1 MSEAV
6 NETTNQEADAAPA
19 TSGLIAQFAGPEQ
32 LLAASSKVREAGC
45 TKADAYSPFPIHG
58 IDEALGIKRT
68 ILPWFVLAAGLSG
81 GFAAG
86 LIQWWMNATDT
97 IELPL
102 VGQGYSYL
110 ISGKPQWSLPANIP
124 VIFEVIILSSA
135 FAALFG
141 MFALNGL
148 PKFYNPLM
156 KLEPFRRTTDDG
168 FFLHVQADDPGFN
181 QSKLQALFQDAGAF
195 WVEGVP
201 VEEAPGPLPGFL
213 KPIGLVM
220 ACLAVVPVALI
231 AYARS
236 TPRETTRIDIW
247 TDMDYSESA
256 KAQEASKLFAD
267 GRSNRSQIP
276 GTVALGDL
284 EDDDAFFKGYL
295 PDEEPEVAQGSVS
308 RRIQLTSVVSQE
320 GDAKEDQQADDAQQD
335 DAQADDAQQD
345 GGSQEGEDSKPETDD
360 SADKSQQTPAAPAKP
375 KEPNYISEFPKQV
388 TVNEKLLKRGQL
400 HFNIY
405 CATCHGQAGKGNGLV
420 SLRATEIQSPD
431 WLPPTDLT
439 SVPVMVQPIGKI
451 YDTIS
456 NGRRKMAGY
465 KAQIT
470 VKDRWAIAAYVR
482 ALQESQNASI
492 KDVPEDQRAILE
504 SMK

>member
-6 NETTNQEADAAPA
+6 NETTTQETGEAPA

-45 TKADAYSPFPIHG
+45 TNADAYSPFPIHG

-86 LIQWWMNATDT
+86 LMQWWMNATDT

-102 VGQGYSYL
+102 IGQGYSYL

-156 KLEPFRRTTDDG
+156 KLEPFKRATDDG
-168 FFLHVQADDPGFN
+168 FFLHVQESDPGFN
-181 QSKLQALFQDAGAF
+181 QSTLQSLFRDSGAV
-195 WVEGVP
+195 WVDEVP

-213 KPIGLVM
+213 KPVGLIMVCAAM
-220 ACLAVVPVALI
+220 VPPALI

-236 TPRETTRIDIW
+236 TPSEATRIDIW
-247 TDMDYSESA
+247 TDMDYSESS
-256 KAQEASKLFAD
+256 KAQEASTLFAD

-276 GTVALGDL
+276 GTIAFGDL

-295 PDEEPEVAQGSVS
+295 PDDPAEVAENSVTRS
-308 RRIQLTSVVSQE
+308 LRLTSVVAQE
-320 GDAKEDQQADDAQQD
+320 GDEKT
-335 DAQADDAQQD
+335 
-345 GGSQEGEDSKPETDD
+345 EDSEGGQEKADSEEAESEAG
-360 SADKSQQTPAAPAKP
+360 SADAAGSVPAKP
-375 KEPNYISEFPKQV
+375 KEPNYVKDFPKQV
-388 TVNEKLLKRGQL
+388 TVDQEFLKRGQL
-400 HFNIY
+400 RFNIY

-420 SLRATEIQSPD
+420 SLRATEIQSAD
-431 WLPPTDLT
+431 WLPPTDVT
-439 SVPVMVQPIGKI
+439 SVPVMNQPIGKI

-465 KAQIT
+465 KAQIP

-492 KDVPEDQRAILE
+492 KDVPEEQRAILE
-504 SMK
+504 SQK

>member
-6 NETTNQEADAAPA
+6 NESTDQETEEATA
-19 TSGLIAQFAGPEQ
+19 TSGLIAQFAGPDQ

-81 GFAAG
+81 GFGAVV
-86 LIQWWMNATDT
+86 IQWWMNATDT

-156 KLEPFRRTTDDG
+156 KLERFRRVTDDG
-168 FFLHVQADDPGFN
+168 FFLHVQEDDPGFN
-181 QSKLQALFQDAGAF
+181 QTKLQALFQESGAV
-195 WVEGVP
+195 WVDGVP

-213 KPIGLVM
+213 KPVGLVM
-220 ACLAVVPVALI
+220 ACLAVIPVALI
-231 AYARS
+231 AYVRS
-236 TPRETTRIDIW
+236 TPSEATRIDIW
-247 TDMDYSESA
+247 TDMDYSEAA
-256 KAQEASKLFAD
+256 KPQEASNLFAD
-267 GRSNRSQIP
+267 GRSNRSQIA
-276 GTVALGDL
+276 GTIAVGDL
-284 EDDDAFFKGYL
+284 EDDDAYFKGYL
-295 PDEEPEVAQGSVS
+295 PDDEESVARDSVS
-308 RRIQLTSVVSQE
+308 REVQLTAVVAQE
-320 GDAKEDQQADDAQQD
+320 GDAKPDQEDGAGKPDAKQGD
-335 DAQADDAQQD
+335 TTAA
-345 GGSQEGEDSKPETDD
+345 GGQEAT
-360 SADKSQQTPAAPAKP
+360 ADKPQPSPIIPVKP
-375 KEPNYISEFPKQV
+375 KEPNYVSEFPDRVNV
-388 TVNEKLLKRGQL
+388 TENFLKRGQL
-400 HFNIY
+400 RFNIY
-405 CATCHGQAGKGNGLV
+405 CAVCHGQAGKGNGLV
-420 SLRATEIQSPD
+420 SLRATEIQSTD

-439 SVPVMVQPIGKI
+439 SQPVIDQPIGKI
-451 YDTIS
+451 YDTIAI
-456 NGRRKMAGY
+456 GRRKMAGY
-465 KAQIT
+465 KAQIP
-470 VKDRWAIAAYVR
+470 VADRWAIAAYVR

-492 KDVPEDQRAILE
+492 DDVPEEQRTILK
-504 SMK
+504 SQK

>member
-6 NETTNQEADAAPA
+6 NETTNQETEEATA
-19 TSGLIAQFAGPEQ
+19 TSGLIAQFAGPDQ

-68 ILPWFVLAAGLSG
+68 ILPWFVLVAGLSG
-81 GFAAG
+81 GFGAT

-156 KLEPFRRTTDDG
+156 KLERFRRVTDDG
-168 FFLHVQADDPGFN
+168 FFLHVQEDDPGFN
-181 QSKLQALFQDAGAF
+181 QTKLQELFKEFGAV
-195 WVEGVP
+195 WVDGVP
-201 VEEAPGPLPGFL
+201 VEETPGPLPGFL
-213 KPIGLVM
+213 KPVGMIM
-220 ACLAVVPVALI
+220 ACLAVLPPAMI

-236 TPRETTRIDIW
+236 TPSEATRIDIW
-247 TDMDYSESA
+247 TDMDYSEAA
-256 KAQEASKLFAD
+256 KPQEASNLFAD
-267 GRSNRSQIP
+267 GRSNRSQIA
-276 GTVALGDL
+276 GTIALGDL
-284 EDDDAFFKGYL
+284 EDDDAYFKGYL
-295 PDEEPEVAQGSVS
+295 PDVEETAARDSVS
-308 RRIQLTSVVSQE
+308 REVQLTSVVAQE
-320 GDAKEDQQADDAQQD
+320 SDATPDS
-335 DAQADDAQQD
+335 QD
-345 GGSQEGEDSKPETDD
+345 GAANAEKTKSDAAATDKKTD
-360 SADKSQQTPAAPAKP
+360 APLAIPAKP
-375 KEPNYISEFPKQV
+375 KQLNYVKDFPERVKV
-388 TVNEKLLKRGQL
+388 TESFLKRGQL
-400 HFNIY
+400 RFNIY

-431 WLPPTDLT
+431 WLPPTDIT
-439 SVPVMVQPIGKI
+439 SAPVVIQPIGKI

-465 KAQIT
+465 KAQIP
-470 VKDRWAIAAYVR
+470 VEDRWAIAAYVR

-492 KDVPEDQRAILE
+492 KDVPEEQRAILE
-504 SMK
+504 SQK

>member
-6 NETTNQEADAAPA
+6 NETTNQDADEATA

-32 LLAASSKVREAGC
+32 LLAASNKVREAGC
-45 TKADAYSPFPIHG
+45 TNADAYSPFPIHG

-86 LIQWWMNATDT
+86 MMQWWMNATDT

-102 VGQGYSYL
+102 IGQGYSFL

-156 KLEPFRRTTDDG
+156 KLEPFRRVTDDG
-168 FFLHVQADDPGFN
+168 FFLHIQENDPGFN
-181 QSKLQALFQDAGAF
+181 QSKLESLFQESGAV
-195 WVEGVP
+195 WVDGVP

-213 KPIGLVM
+213 KPVGMVM
-220 ACLAVVPVALI
+220 VCLAMIPPALI
-231 AYARS
+231 AYVRS
-236 TPRETTRIDIW
+236 TPSEATRIDIW
-247 TDMDYSESA
+247 TDMDYSEAA
-256 KAQEASKLFAD
+256 KAQEASTLFAD
-267 GRSNRSQIP
+267 GRSNRSQIT
-276 GTVALGDL
+276 GTIAFGDL
-284 EDDDAFFKGYL
+284 QDDDAYFKGYL
-295 PDEEPEVAQGSVS
+295 PDTAEAVAGSSVS
-308 RRIQLTSVVSQE
+308 RSVQLTSVVAQE
-320 GDAKEDQQADDAQQD
+320 GDTKQDNAQEGD
-335 DAQADDAQQD
+335 NKQD
-345 GGSQEGEDSKPETDD
+345 GDKKADVEAAGSTPAASKP
-360 SADKSQQTPAAPAKP
+360 SAGRAPAKP
-375 KEPNYISEFPKQV
+375 KEPNYIKEFPEQV
-388 TVNEKLLKRGQL
+388 TIDQEFLNRGQL
-400 HFNIY
+400 RFNIY

-420 SLRATEIQSPD
+420 SLRAKEINSAD

-439 SVPVMVQPIGKI
+439 SVPVMIQPIGKI

-465 KAQIT
+465 KAQIP

-492 KDVPEDQRAILE
+492 KDVPDEQRAILE
-504 SMK
+504 SQK